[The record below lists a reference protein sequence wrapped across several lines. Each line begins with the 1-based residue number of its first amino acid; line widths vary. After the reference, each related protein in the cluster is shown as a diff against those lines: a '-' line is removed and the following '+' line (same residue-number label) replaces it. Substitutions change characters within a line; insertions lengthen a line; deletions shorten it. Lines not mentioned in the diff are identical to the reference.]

1 MDLQR
6 TREDKKMTIIKKF
19 KIRRQLSRKVQNKDF
34 SAEIAYFNRKW
45 QDATKEEKA
54 EVIKIYN
61 KYYCKDGNFLNMITA
76 DQAFTDSNFITIK
89 YTWGVVPVT
98 AKKP

>member
-1 MDLQR
+1 
-6 TREDKKMTIIKKF
+6 MTIIKKF

-98 AKKP
+98 AKKS